1 MLENCWMLVLK
12 TYVVLSFYKSG
23 KLSFNC
29 KQKVYFLLFIFGMV
43 FNACTAKIVLV

>member
-1 MLENCWMLVLK
+1 MLVLK

-29 KQKVYFLLFIFGMV
+29 KQKVYFLLFIFGMI
-43 FNACTAKIVLV
+43 FNACTTKIVLV